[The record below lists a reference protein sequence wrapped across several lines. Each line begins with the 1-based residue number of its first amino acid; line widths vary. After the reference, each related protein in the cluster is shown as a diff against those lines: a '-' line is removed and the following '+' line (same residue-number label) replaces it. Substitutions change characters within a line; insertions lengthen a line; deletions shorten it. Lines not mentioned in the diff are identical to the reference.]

1 MVNFASKLAKNGKFI
16 LSINYLNNQV
26 FNDYFLVI
34 TMIGASMGKNFLV
47 ISFIWF
53 GECDII
59 LLVQSQP
66 AINTARKSWAS
77 IPNPDPAIM
86 TRVPKV

>member
-47 ISFIWF
+47 ISFI
-53 GECDII
+53 
-59 LLVQSQP
+59 
-66 AINTARKSWAS
+66 
-77 IPNPDPAIM
+77 
-86 TRVPKV
+86 